1 MGVLPQIQAMTPQ
14 TAIYNTAITQV
25 QQKTFPKQRGT
36 NYQKKKSRNKSNSL
50 PSQTGKTYSNQTGV
64 NTTPS
69 ST

>member
-36 NYQKKKSRNKSNSL
+36 NYQKKAGINPI
-50 PSQTGKTYSNQTGV
+50 PSPAKLVKLTLTKQV
-64 NTTPS
+64 
-69 ST
+69 